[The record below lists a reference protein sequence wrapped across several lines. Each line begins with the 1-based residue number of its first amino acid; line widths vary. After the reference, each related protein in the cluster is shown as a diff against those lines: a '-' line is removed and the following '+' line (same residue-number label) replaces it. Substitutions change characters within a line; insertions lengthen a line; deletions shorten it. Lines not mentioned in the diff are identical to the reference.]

1 MIVPSNVAARMKR
14 VSGLKG
20 YHSYFELT
28 FDLLPLFPSD
38 ELGNFH
44 RITYEWVPTSVM
56 HSTFDGRFKLND
68 INDEACSLRKRA
80 ELDMT
85 LRVSRGRNLA

>member
-1 MIVPSNVAARMKR
+1 MKR

-20 YHSYFELT
+20 HHSYFELT
-28 FDLLPLFPSD
+28 FDLLPLFSSD

-44 RITYEWVPTSVM
+44 RIPYERVPTNVM

-68 INDEACSLRKRA
+68 INDEAEFVVNWLDFAGIKR
-80 ELDMT
+80 EG
-85 LRVSRGRNLA
+85 RGLAGPLIAHILL